1 MLRQNMRPVF
11 WAILVVLSLSAGA
24 EETVESEVLP
34 DFSSMTD
41 VNERKEQF
49 FDFLNPLIQ
58 VNNERIATER
68 AWLLQMQARART
80 DIPFTDW
87 QYNLLKELGDYY
99 RVEEEPGSEL
109 YFSEMLLRV
118 DTLPASMVLAQAAN
132 ESAWGTS
139 RFALEGNNFFGQW
152 CFVEGC
158 GLVPNSRPE
167 GERYEVRLFDSV
179 AESVE
184 GYFRNINTHFQYADM
199 RIMRAELRLLGE
211 PLSSEDLMWALD
223 GYSIRGVDYI
233 REVLQMIRFNE
244 LQRFDVPAFY
254 ASSL

>member
-1 MLRQNMRPVF
+1 MLRLNIYPQLWV
-11 WAILVVLSLSAGA
+11 ILVVLSVSARAQEAA
-24 EETVESEVLP
+24 EPEVLP
-34 DFSSMTD
+34 DFGSITD
-41 VNERKEQF
+41 VNEKKEQF

-68 AWLLQMQARART
+68 AWLLQMQARASSER
-80 DIPFTDW
+80 PFTDW
-87 QYNLLKELGDYY
+87 QYNLLTELGAYY
-99 RVEEEPGSEL
+99 RVDEEPGSES

-139 RFALEGNNFFGQW
+139 RFALEGNNLFGQW

-167 GERYEVRLFDSV
+167 GERYEVRLFESV
-179 AESVE
+179 EGSVE
-184 GYFRNINTHFQYADM
+184 GYFQNINTHFQYADM
-199 RIMRAELRLLGE
+199 RLMRAELRMLGE

-223 GYSIRGVDYI
+223 GYSIRGVEYV

-254 ASSL
+254 ASNL

>member
-1 MLRQNMRPVF
+1 MLRQNMRPIM
-11 WAILVVLSLSAGA
+11 WAILVMLSLSAGA
-24 EETVESEVLP
+24 DEAAESEDLP

-49 FDFLNPLIQ
+49 FHFLNPLIQ
-58 VNNERIATER
+58 INNERIATER
-68 AWLLQMQARART
+68 AWLLQMQARAHV

-99 RVEEEPGSEL
+99 RVEEEPGSAL
-109 YFSEMLLRV
+109 YFSEILLRV

-199 RIMRAELRLLGE
+199 RVMRAELRLLGE
-211 PLSSEDLMWALD
+211 PLSSEDLMWAMD
-223 GYSIRGVDYI
+223 GYSIRGVEYI

>member
-1 MLRQNMRPVF
+1 MLRLNMNPLLWVF
-11 WAILVVLSLSAGA
+11 LMLLNLSVRAQETA
-24 EETVESEVLP
+24 EPEALP
-34 DFSSMTD
+34 DFGSITD
-41 VNERKEQF
+41 VNEKKERF
-49 FDFLNPLIQ
+49 FDFLNPIVQ

-68 AWLLQMQARART
+68 AWLLQMQARAKSDR
-80 DIPFTDW
+80 PFTDW
-87 QYNLLKELGDYY
+87 QYNLLGELGAYY
-99 RVEEEPGSEL
+99 RVDEELGTEG
-109 YFSEMLLRV
+109 YFHEMLLRV

-179 AESVE
+179 EESVE
-184 GYFRNINTHFQYADM
+184 GYFQNINTHFQYADM
-199 RIMRAELRLLGE
+199 RLMRAELRLLGE

-223 GYSIRGVDYI
+223 GYSIRGVEYV